1 MPTDHPKQV
10 KKSNFQ
16 IRLRLGGILGQAL
29 QYHPMTCTN
38 VHAGTTIGLSRYFST
53 STTESLNKVYLF
65 EK

>member
-10 KKSNFQ
+10 KRSSFQ

-29 QYHPMTCTN
+29 QYHWCTN
-38 VHAGTTIGLSRYFST
+38 VYAGTTIGLSRYFST
-53 STTESLNKVYLF
+53 STAKSLNKVNLF